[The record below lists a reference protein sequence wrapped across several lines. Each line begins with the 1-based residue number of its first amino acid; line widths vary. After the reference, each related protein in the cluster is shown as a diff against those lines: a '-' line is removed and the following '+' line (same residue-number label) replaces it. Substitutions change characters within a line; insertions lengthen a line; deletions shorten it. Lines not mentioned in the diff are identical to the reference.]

1 MPACHNNN
9 FSMAGDVGGVRA
21 GAFRRRRGMT
31 RIIAVTSGKG
41 GVGKTHLSV
50 NLALQCARRGVRTC
64 LFDADLGLANVN
76 LLLRLT
82 PRHHLGDVIAGTHH
96 LRDIVIRDAF
106 AVDIV
111 PGSSGVAEMAD
122 LGTGAL
128 RRLGEEFLALADY
141 DLMILDTSAGVGS
154 NVMGFLRP
162 APEIL
167 LVVTPEP
174 TALTDAYALV
184 KLLLRDGYAGRL
196 RVLVNLAQSER
207 QALQTYEK
215 FREVVRVYQG
225 VELELSGWVP
235 ADPQVTEAARQ
246 QIPVTVLD
254 PDGPAGTAIQ
264 RLAERLLAEP
274 PPAASDGIAAFWARM
289 TGAAVAAPP
298 PAVEPAAPAAAAP
311 PESVPAPIP
320 ASIRVSRPP
329 SAAPAHDRAF
339 DDRLTR
345 VEAAL
350 EAVMD
355 ELRALRGAPQAP
367 SAVPPPS
374 AVQPPVSR
382 PAVSAPRDEDAPS
395 PVGRRAGEMRS
406 PAQGVRNALRPTP
419 IDSLQLRR
427 VVGRMLAK
435 AGLATGDDARLPIV
449 VEHVQIEADNDLSLR
464 PGRYT
469 RISLHCSG
477 IASPDDLVEEVFA
490 QCAITGC
497 KVRQLGSQIRYW
509 LTVGRDGCIVL
520 DGHGRDDHCLSVY
533 LAAGGNGLTPGEDTG
548 HTPERVPSVRRVRA
562 GDRPAESVSAAL
574 LGRYSH
580 QRVATTGDMAT
591 YRILRRD
598 REPLICAFA
607 GAESQPGRN
616 AARLERSPPN

>member
-1 MPACHNNN
+1 
-9 FSMAGDVGGVRA
+9 MAGHVGRMQT
-21 GAFRRRRGMT
+21 GAPGGRRGMT

-64 LFDADLGLANVN
+64 LFDADLGLANVK
-76 LLLRLT
+76 LLLRLS
-82 PRHHLGDVIAGTHH
+82 PRHHLGDVIAGTHR

-106 AVDIV
+106 AVDII

-122 LGTGAL
+122 LGAGAL

-141 DLMILDTSAGVGS
+141 ELMILDTSAGVGA

-196 RVLVNLAQSER
+196 RVLVNLAQSEG
-207 QALQTYEK
+207 QARQTYEK

-225 VELELSGWVP
+225 VELELFGWVP
-235 ADPQVTEAARQ
+235 ADPQVTAAARQ

-254 PDGPAGTAIQ
+254 PDGPAGAAIQ
-264 RLAERLLAEP
+264 GLAERLLAEP
-274 PPAASDGIAAFWARM
+274 PPTAAAGGIAAFWARL
-289 TGAAVAAPP
+289 TDGGITSAPRAA
-298 PAVEPAAPAAAAP
+298 EPAAAVP
-311 PESVPAPIP
+311 PGAVTRTPPAP
-320 ASIRVSRPP
+320 
-329 SAAPAHDRAF
+329 HDRAL
-339 DDRLTR
+339 DERLTR
-345 VEAAL
+345 VETAL
-350 EAVMD
+350 EAVLD
-355 ELRALRGAPQAP
+355 ELRVLRGAPQVILPTLPATAETLP
-367 SAVPPPS
+367 PRPIEPPRVTPVVPH
-374 AVQPPVSR
+374 
-382 PAVSAPRDEDAPS
+382 DETGSS
-395 PVGRRAGEMRS
+395 PVGRRAGEVRG

-435 AGLATGDDARLPIV
+435 AGQAAADDARLPIV

-469 RISLHCSG
+469 RISLHCNG
-477 IASPDDLVEEVFA
+477 IASPDEMVEEVFA

-520 DGHGRDDHCLSVY
+520 DGHGHDDHDLSVY
-533 LAAGGNGLTPGEDTG
+533 LAAGGNGLTPGEDAAQA
-548 HTPERVPSVRRVRA
+548 PERVPSVRRVRT
-562 GDRPAESVSAAL
+562 GGRRAESVSAML

-580 QRVATTGDMAT
+580 QRVATAADMAT

-598 REPLICAFA
+598 REPLLCAFT
-607 GAESQPGRN
+607 GTDSQPERN
-616 AARLERSPPN
+616 APRLERSPPN

>member
-1 MPACHNNN
+1 
-9 FSMAGDVGGVRA
+9 
-21 GAFRRRRGMT
+21 MT

-106 AVDIV
+106 AVDII

-122 LGTGAL
+122 LGPAAL

-141 DLMILDTSAGVGS
+141 DLMILDTSAGVGR
-154 NVMGFLRP
+154 NVMSFLRP

-184 KLLLRDGYAGRL
+184 KLLLRDGYAGQL

-207 QALQTYEK
+207 QARQTYEK

-225 VELELSGWVP
+225 VELELFGWVP
-235 ADPQVTEAARQ
+235 ADPQVTEAASQ
-246 QIPVTVLD
+246 QMPVTVLD
-254 PDGPAGTAIQ
+254 PGGPAGAAIR
-264 RLAERLLAEP
+264 RLAERLLAGP
-274 PPAASDGIAAFWARM
+274 PPAGASGGIAAFWARM
-289 TGAAVAAPP
+289 TGDEIAPRP
-298 PAVEPAAPAAAAP
+298 GTVDAAAPAEVPAQPPAAAG
-311 PESVPAPIP
+311 AL
-320 ASIRVSRPP
+320 
-329 SAAPAHDRAF
+329 

-350 EAVMD
+350 QSVME
-355 ELRALRGAPQAP
+355 ELRALRAGPQALASVP
-367 SAVPPPS
+367 PTPVEPPPRPAGPPPEAAAVP
-374 AVQPPVSR
+374 AL
-382 PAVSAPRDEDAPS
+382 RDEAAATA
-395 PVGRRAGEMRS
+395 VGRRAGEVRGT
-406 PAQGVRNALRPTP
+406 AQGVRHALRPTP

-435 AGLATGDDARLPIV
+435 AGRSADGDARLPIA

-477 IASPDDLVEEVFA
+477 IASPDALVEEVFA

-520 DGHGRDDHCLSVY
+520 DGQGRDDHCLSVY
-533 LAAGGNGLTPGEDTG
+533 LAAGGNGLMPGEDAG
-548 HTPERVPSVRRVRA
+548 SAPERIPNVRRLHA
-562 GDRPAESVSAAL
+562 AERPAEPVSAAL
-574 LGRYSH
+574 LGRYPH
-580 QRVATTGDMAT
+580 QRVATPGGLAA
-591 YRILRRD
+591 YRVLRRD
-598 REPLICAFA
+598 RDPLLCAFVGPEGPMREDA
-607 GAESQPGRN
+607 VG
-616 AARLERSPPN
+616 LERAPPT

>member
-1 MPACHNNN
+1 
-9 FSMAGDVGGVRA
+9 MAGDVGRVRA
-21 GAFRRRRGMT
+21 GVFRGRRGMT

-122 LGTGAL
+122 LGAGAL

-141 DLMILDTSAGVGS
+141 DLMILDTSAGVGG

-254 PDGPAGTAIQ
+254 PDGLAGTAIQ
-264 RLAERLLAEP
+264 RLAERLLAE

-289 TGAAVAAPP
+289 TGAAAAAPP

-311 PESVPAPIP
+311 PESIPAPIR
-320 ASIRVSRPP
+320 ASRPP
-329 SAAPAHDRAF
+329 SAAL

-355 ELRALRGAPQAP
+355 ELRALRGAPQGP

-374 AVQPPVSR
+374 AAQPPR
-382 PAVSAPRDEDAPS
+382 PAVSAPRDEVPPS
-395 PVGRRAGEMRS
+395 PVGRRAGEPRG

-435 AGLATGDDARLPIV
+435 AGLATGGLPIA

-469 RISLHCSG
+469 RISLHCRG

-509 LTVGRDGCIVL
+509 LTVGSDGCIVL

-533 LAAGGNGLTPGEDTG
+533 LAAGGNGLTPGEDPG
-548 HTPERVPSVRRVRA
+548 HAPHRVPSVRRVRA
-562 GDRPAESVSAAL
+562 GERPAESVSAAL

-580 QRVATTGDMAT
+580 QRLATTGDMAT

-607 GAESQPGRN
+607 GPESQPPRN
-616 AARLERSPPN
+616 AVRLERSPPN

>member
-1 MPACHNNN
+1 
-9 FSMAGDVGGVRA
+9 
-21 GAFRRRRGMT
+21 MT

-106 AVDIV
+106 AVDII

-122 LGTGAL
+122 LGAGAL
-128 RRLGEEFLALADY
+128 RRLGEEFLALGDY
-141 DLMILDTSAGVGS
+141 ELMILDTSAGVGA

-196 RVLVNLAQSER
+196 RVLVNLAQSEY
-207 QALQTYEK
+207 QARQTYEK

-225 VELELSGWVP
+225 VELELFGWVP

-246 QIPVTVLD
+246 QLPVTVLD
-254 PDGPAGTAIQ
+254 PDGLAGAAIQ
-264 RLAERLLAEP
+264 RLAERLLAES
-274 PPAASDGIAAFWARM
+274 PPATTGGIAAFWARM
-289 TGAAVAAPP
+289 TGETVAPAVASPVASPVAESVAAVPPGTATQVPPVPPAPP
-298 PAVEPAAPAAAAP
+298 TARDHALDA
-311 PESVPAPIP
+311 
-320 ASIRVSRPP
+320 
-329 SAAPAHDRAF
+329 
-339 DDRLTR
+339 RLTR

-355 ELRALRGAPQAP
+355 ELRALRGVPETVAPASP
-367 SAVPPPS
+367 AVEAPPS
-374 AVQPPVSR
+374 PPAEPPRAAAVV
-382 PAVSAPRDEDAPS
+382 PREETGPS
-395 PVGRRAGEMRS
+395 PVGRRAGEVRG
-406 PAQGVRNALRPTP
+406 PALGVRNALRPTP

-435 AGLATGDDARLPIV
+435 AGLATADDVRLPIA

-469 RISLHCSG
+469 RISLHCNG
-477 IASPDDLVEEVFA
+477 IASPDVLVEEVFT

-520 DGHGRDDHCLSVY
+520 DGHGQDDHCLSVY
-533 LAAGGNGLTPGEDTG
+533 LAAGGNGLTPGEDAG
-548 HTPERVPSVRRVRA
+548 QAPERVPSVRRVRA
-562 GDRPAESVSAAL
+562 AGRSAQSVSEAL

-580 QRVATTGDMAT
+580 QRVVTAADMAT

-607 GAESQPGRN
+607 GAESQPGQN
-616 AARLERSPPN
+616 AGQLERAPSN